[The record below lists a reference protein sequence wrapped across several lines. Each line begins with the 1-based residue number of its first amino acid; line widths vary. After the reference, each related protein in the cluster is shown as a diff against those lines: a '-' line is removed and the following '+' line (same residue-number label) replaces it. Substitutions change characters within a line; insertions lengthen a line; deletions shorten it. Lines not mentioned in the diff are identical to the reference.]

1 MHGEEMAATEWAVA
15 AVTHLGLPLN
25 LVFHEEGY
33 RGGSNNLIDAFSQGK
48 GFGFP
53 LLVAWE
59 ITDSEKGSPLYAKMD
74 QRNVTALI
82 NWDFPKHRFP

>member
-1 MHGEEMAATEWAVA
+1 MAATAWAVA

-33 RGGSNNLIDAFSQGK
+33 RGGSNSLIDAFSQGK

-59 ITDSEKGSPLYAKMD
+59 MVDSEKGYPYMQKWIREMSWL
-74 QRNVTALI
+74 
-82 NWDFPKHRFP
+82 